1 MAKSATTNSGLTNGT
16 IRLSR
21 STGGDYTMRSVPLT
35 FVVGRAA
42 DVFGP
47 VLADAVDSTL
57 RARFPSLALGP
68 GERWES
74 DPVEFAG
81 WRELARRTPMLSAL
95 EPYQAGLI
103 PADAA
108 AGRGAPPDP
117 ERRRP
122 AAGGQPLAFARRP
135 ARIRR
140 FRALPTD
147 DVELM
152 ELGAKY

>member
-81 WRELARRTPMLSAL
+81 WRELARRTPMLSAIEPDQAGFIPAAAAAVPPRGRARPRPPPMPRAT
-95 EPYQAGLI
+95 EPYQAVFT
-103 PADAA
+103 PADVAA
-108 AGRGAPPDP
+108 VERLPIPNAADP
-117 ERRRP
+117 L
-122 AAGGQPLAFARRP
+122 Q
-135 ARIRR
+135 
-140 FRALPTD
+140 
-147 DVELM
+147 V
-152 ELGAKY
+152 